1 MSGNVWEWCWDYYDD
16 ITEETVTDPAGPASG
31 SRRVRRGGGWYDFA
45 YDCSV
50 SIRCDSIPAHGYYYL
65 GFRVCRNAN

>member
-31 SRRVRRGGGWYDFA
+31 SSRVTRGGGWDDFA
-45 YDCSV
+45 NYCSV
-50 SIRCDSIPAHGYYYL
+50 SVRNSYDPAYGDCFL
-65 GFRVCRNAN
+65 GFRFCRSAQ